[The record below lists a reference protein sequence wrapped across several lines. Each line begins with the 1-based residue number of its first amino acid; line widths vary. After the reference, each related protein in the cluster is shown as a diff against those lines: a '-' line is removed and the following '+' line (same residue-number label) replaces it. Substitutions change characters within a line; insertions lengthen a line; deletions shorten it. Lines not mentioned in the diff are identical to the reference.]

1 MAVSV
6 GQLGNCYGCQT
17 RLHRSPNFA
26 KPFGARP
33 PSRAFIRTRAAG
45 ERGPFNEGAAQVKK
59 LLTRDK
65 RELMGVE
72 QIGQR
77 ARTEFD
83 EESTSEQKPSTSGS
97 DDVSNSG
104 ASTRRFG
111 EGRSQQKSPFGS
123 SGNTGAKRN
132 ANPFGPEKGT
142 RTFNEPADLSPTMKP
157 IPIDDTP
164 WYKKITLSQVV
175 IVISF
180 TLIISSMLAT
190 FAFVLNVGAVRFN
203 D

>member
-1 MAVSV
+1 M
-6 GQLGNCYGCQT
+6 
-17 RLHRSPNFA
+17 
-26 KPFGARP
+26 
-33 PSRAFIRTRAAG
+33 
-45 ERGPFNEGAAQVKK
+45 
-59 LLTRDK
+59 
-65 RELMGVE
+65 E

-111 EGRSQQKSPFGS
+111 EGRLTLSASLQTLSCLCYACNNCGFVGRSQQKSPFGS

-132 ANPFGPEKGT
+132 ANPFGPEKGI

-175 IVISF
+175 SHH
-180 TLIISSMLAT
+180 SSSLNAIH
-190 FAFVLNVGAVRFN
+190 ASLVPSCIGFVMF
-203 D
+203 